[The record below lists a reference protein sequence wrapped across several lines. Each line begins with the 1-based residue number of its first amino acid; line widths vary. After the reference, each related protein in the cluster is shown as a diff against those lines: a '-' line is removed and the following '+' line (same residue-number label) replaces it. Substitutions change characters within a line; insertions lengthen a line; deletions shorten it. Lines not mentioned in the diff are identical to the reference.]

1 MKKIVTILSIL
12 YLQTVDAQTT
22 DIQEVEQLVTSY
34 ISPLPHALGAGLN
47 NAWWTT
53 AKPHKKLGFDI
64 TLSITPIFIPD
75 SDKSFNIGNEGN
87 FTGEKTATIF
97 GGLNEGGTI
106 NYNDEEENYYS
117 NNLPNGLGIGFV
129 ATPMLQAGIGL
140 PLKTEVDFRYSPEIK
155 LKSFHLGLMGI
166 GLKHDLL
173 QWIPVL
179 NKVPIDLS
187 VMAGHTRL
195 VTGFDIE
202 SQGVDLNVQ
211 ATTINLLLSKKVAL
225 LTAYAGIGYNHT
237 SSNAAIT
244 LDDQN
249 TSFLQIITTN
259 VGINDLSELT
269 SIEFE
274 NHTDLKANIGARLQL
289 TLLTINASYTVT
301 QSGYKLYTAG
311 VGVSLR

>member
-1 MKKIVTILSIL
+1 MKKLITILSIL
-12 YLQTVDAQTT
+12 YLQTVAAQTT
-22 DIQEVEQLVTSY
+22 EIQEVEQLVTNY
-34 ISPLPHALGAGLN
+34 VSPLPHALGAGLN

-64 TLSITPIFIPD
+64 SLSITPIIIPD
-75 SDKSFNIGNEGN
+75 ADKSFKIGYDGS
-87 FTGEKTATIF
+87 FTGGKTATIF
-97 GGLNEGGTI
+97 GGINDGVGVNYADSTI
-106 NYNDEEENYYS
+106 S
-117 NNLPNGLGIGFV
+117 MPNGVGIGFV
-129 ATPMLQAGIGL
+129 ATPMLQVGIGL
-140 PLKTEVDFRYSPEIK
+140 PLKTEIDFRYSPEFK
-155 LKSFHLGLMGI
+155 TKYFNLGLI
-166 GLKHDLL
+166 GLGVKHDLL

-179 NKVPIDLS
+179 NKLPIDLS

-195 VTGFDIE
+195 NTGFDIQD
-202 SQGVDLNVQ
+202 QGIDLNVK

-237 SSNAAIT
+237 SSNIAIT
-244 LDDQN
+244 LDEQN
-249 TSFLQIITTN
+249 TSFLN
-259 VGINDLSELT
+259 SINDLTNINLSELT
-269 SIEFE
+269 TIEFE

>member
-1 MKKIVTILSIL
+1 MKRLITILSFL
-12 YLQTVDAQTT
+12 CLQTVAAQTT
-22 DIQEVEQLVTSY
+22 EIQEVEQLVTSY
-34 ISPLPHALGAGLN
+34 VSPLPHALGAGLN

-64 TLSITPIFIPD
+64 SLSITPIIIPD
-75 SDKSFNIGNEGN
+75 TEKSFNIGNEGS
-87 FTGEKTATIF
+87 FTGGKTATIF
-97 GGLNEGGTI
+97 GGINDGSAVNYANSTI
-106 NYNDEEENYYS
+106 PM
-117 NNLPNGLGIGFV
+117 PNGVGTSFV

-140 PLKTEVDFRYSPEIK
+140 PFKTEIDFRYSPEFK
-155 LKSFHLGLMGI
+155 TKYFNLGLF
-166 GLKHDLL
+166 GLGVKHDLL
-173 QWIPVL
+173 QWISVL
-179 NKVPIDLS
+179 NKLPIDLS

-195 VTGFDIE
+195 NTGFDIQD
-202 SQGVDLNVQ
+202 QGIDLNVK

-237 SSNAAIT
+237 SSNIAIT
-244 LDDQN
+244 LNEQN
-249 TSFLQIITTN
+249 TSFLNIINDLTN
-259 VGINDLSELT
+259 VNLSELT
-269 SIEFE
+269 TIEFE

>member
-1 MKKIVTILSIL
+1 MKKLFGILFFL
-12 YLQTVDAQTT
+12 YLQTAVAQTT
-22 DIQEVEQLVTSY
+22 DIKGVEKLVTNY

-64 TLSITPIFIPD
+64 SLSITPIIIPD
-75 SDKSFNIGNEGN
+75 ADKSFDIGNEGN
-87 FTGEKTATIF
+87 FNGGKTATIF
-97 GGLNEGGTI
+97 GGINDGGVVNYADSTI
-106 NYNDEEENYYS
+106 PM
-117 NNLPNGLGIGFV
+117 PNGVGIGFI

-140 PLKTEVDFRYSPEIK
+140 PLKTEIDFRYSPEFKTKYFNLELI
-155 LKSFHLGLMGI
+155 GL

-179 NKVPIDLS
+179 NKLPIDLS
-187 VMAGHTRL
+187 VMAGHTQL
-195 VTGFDIE
+195 NTGFDIQD
-202 SQGVDLNVQ
+202 QGIDLNVK
-211 ATTINLLLSKKVAL
+211 ATTVNLLLSKKVAL

-237 SSNAAIT
+237 SSNIDIT
-244 LDDQN
+244 LDEQN
-249 TSFLQIITTN
+249 TSFLQSIEN
-259 VGINDLSELT
+259 VANINLSELT
-269 SIEFE
+269 TIDFE

-289 TLLTINASYTVT
+289 TLLTINASFTFT